1 MSALEIKSFVKSAL
15 LADTAGASH
24 VCFKKR
30 KLRVQVTLQKG
41 EFKGGEGNSYVIED
55 LAMSARVEKMGAPD
69 FGKAAVTIYGLK
81 SEIMEQLSTLN
92 MHPLFIKQNYLNI
105 FAGDDASGYS
115 QIFAG
120 SITRA
125 AADYNAAPDV
135 KFTIEARLG
144 FFGSVT
150 AQGQNVV
157 SGTQQVADF
166 IKMQAAAAGFTF
178 KNEGCTASVKNAVF
192 SGSPINQARQAANQ
206 VGAELI
212 IDDDQMILMADGKS
226 RAGIIP
232 VLSATSGMIGYP
244 VMNQNGIDVRAIFN
258 PDFRFAGLI
267 EIQSIVPKCSGQW
280 RIIKL
285 THNLDSN
292 MPNSGKWESQITA
305 YYPQFSGA
313 VGKFI

>member
-1 MSALEIKSFVKSAL
+1 MSTVEIKDFGGGSI
-15 LADTAGASH
+15 DTAGLLHTS
-24 VCFKKR
+24 FKKR
-30 KLRVQVTLQKG
+30 KLRLQITLQKG
-41 EFKGGEGNSYVIED
+41 EFKGGEGNSFVIED
-55 LAMSARVEKMGAPD
+55 LAISARVEKLGAPD
-69 FGKAAVTIYGLK
+69 FGKASVTIYGLPV
-81 SEIMEQLSTLN
+81 EIMEQLSTLN
-92 MHPLFIKQNYLNI
+92 MHPLFIKQNYLNV
-105 FAGDDASGYS
+105 FAGDDLNGYS

-125 AADYNAAPDV
+125 AADFNSAPDV

-157 SGTQQVADF
+157 SGTQKVADF
-166 IKMQAAAAGFTF
+166 IKRQAESAGFTF
-178 KNEGCTASVKNAVF
+178 KNEGVTSSIKNAVF
-192 SGSPINQARQAANQ
+192 TGSPVNQARQAANQ

-212 IDDDQMILMADGKS
+212 IDDDLMILMADGKS
-226 RAGIIP
+226 RKGTVP

-244 VMNQNGIDVRAIFN
+244 VMTQNGIDVKAIFN
-258 PDFRFAGLI
+258 PDFRFAGLV
-267 EIQSIVPKCSGQW
+267 EIQSVVPKCTGQW

-285 THNLDSN
+285 THTLDSN
-292 MPNSGKWESQITA
+292 MPNSGKWESAITA